1 MAGLHELRGTTQ
13 TTSALRLHGSLSV
26 ALLRDAAALLQQKYP
41 LLRATV
47 GVVGERFHFLQP
59 PVPAPAVV
67 RQLPPRPD
75 DAWQDRLEAE
85 LNDPLPPERSLWRL
99 ALVET
104 RHARD
109 QHLMLTCHHAIADGV
124 SLVVLLRDLLG
135 RCDDLLAGDRP
146 DVAPLP
152 MSEPIDALLAPA
164 SNRTDGNADAPPTPA
179 HRCSAPL
186 ADRRTAVRFDTFGP
200 TELERLLDAARQAGL
215 TLNSLLAAGLIRAAA
230 AVGLGESIRIHTAVS
245 LRGRSARHGHPD
257 AVGCYIGVA
266 ACDLHETAA
275 RPLLAV
281 ATDYQEQLRARV
293 VALGHA
299 SPPVPLVDLRERLGR
314 LARSA
319 AFAQGIALT
328 NHGRLHF
335 PAYRRFRVAGY
346 VNAACRNA
354 GNFAVAVHATT
365 WHNTLTL
372 CFTYVVPLIEPER
385 IAALRD
391 AMRRALLASAT
402 REVPA

>member
-1 MAGLHELRGTTQ
+1 MTGLHELGGTTQ
-13 TTSALRLHGSLSV
+13 TTSTLRLHGPLSV
-26 ALLRDAAALLQQKYP
+26 ALLREAAALLQQKYP

-47 GVVGERFHFLQP
+47 GVVGDRFHFLHP

-67 RQLPPRPD
+67 RHLPPYPD
-75 DAWQDRLEAE
+75 DASQNQMEAE
-85 LNDPLPPERSLWRL
+85 LNDPLSPERSLWRL
-99 ALVET
+99 ALIET

-124 SLVVLLRDLLG
+124 SLVVVLRDLLG
-135 RCDDLLAGDRP
+135 WCDDFLAGSRP
-146 DVAPLP
+146 VVVPLP
-152 MSEPIDALLAPA
+152 MSEPVDALLAPA
-164 SNRTDGNADAPPTPA
+164 LEYADGNADTLPMPV
-179 HRCSAPL
+179 HRCPAPL
-186 ADRRTAVRFDTFGP
+186 ADRRTAVCFDAFGR
-200 TELERLLDAARQAGL
+200 TELERLLATARQAGL

-245 LRGRSARHGHPD
+245 LRGRSARHVHPD
-257 AVGCYIGVA
+257 TVGCYIGVT
-266 ACDLHETAA
+266 ACDLHEIAA

-281 ATDYQEQLRARV
+281 SADYREQLRARV

-299 SPPVPLVDLRERLGR
+299 SPPVPLVELRERLGR

-335 PAYRRFRVAGY
+335 PAYRSFRVAGY

-365 WHNTLTL
+365 WRDTLTL
-372 CFTYVVPLIEPER
+372 CFTYVVPLIKPER

-391 AMRRALLASAT
+391 AMRRELLATVAS
-402 REVPA
+402 EIPA